1 MTEQE
6 LLDVL
11 REEKPHLQKEFG
23 LLSIGVFGSYA
34 KGIQTPESD
43 VDLLVEMAE
52 PRFDLLAGLQIY
64 LESRLGK
71 PVELIRKRK
80 NLGERFLRRI
90 EKNIHY
96 A

>member
-6 LLDVL
+6 LLDIL
-11 REEKPHLQKEFG
+11 REEKPFLQKEFR
-23 LLSIGVFGSYA
+23 LLSIGVFGSYV
-34 KGIQTPESD
+34 KGVQSPESD
-43 VDLLVEMAE
+43 IDLLVEIAE
-52 PRFDLLAGLQIY
+52 PRFDLFAGLQIY

-80 NLGERFLRRI
+80 SLPERFLKRI

-96 A
+96 V